1 MLASPR
7 DLLGPRLK
15 IPSLPL
21 VCSRLTETIEDPRS
35 STVQIAELISHDPA
49 LTARLLKLVNSSF
62 YGFPNRIETPS
73 QAVMII
79 GTAHLCD
86 LALTTAITRIFRH
99 IPPDL
104 VSMESF
110 WRHSIA
116 CGLAA
121 RLLAAQRREPDG
133 ERFFVAGVLHDIGRL
148 VLYLEVPDAAREA
161 LTRSR
166 ERDELLHVS
175 EREVIGFDHAAV
187 GAALLRAWRLP
198 ASLEEAVAH
207 HHRPPGAQ
215 RYPVEAALVHAADI
229 IAQSTGLGT
238 SGEVFVPPLDAGAW
252 EALDLGPTAISTVV
266 EELTAQFDGVV
277 RAMLVDGS

>member
-1 MLASPR
+1 MLASPQA
-7 DLLGPRLK
+7 LLGGRLK

-21 VCSRLTETIEDPRS
+21 ICSRLSEAVDDPRS
-35 STVQIAELISHDPA
+35 STVEIAQLISHDPA

-62 YGFPNRIETPS
+62 YGFPSRIETPS
-73 QAVMII
+73 QAVMVV

-86 LALTTAITRIFRH
+86 LALTTSITRIFRD

-104 VSMESF
+104 VSMDSF

-148 VLYLEVPDAAREA
+148 VIYLQAPDAARQA
-161 LTRSR
+161 LGRAR
-166 ERDELLHVS
+166 ERDELLHVC
-175 EREVIGFDHAAV
+175 EREVLGFDHAAV
-187 GAALLRAWRLP
+187 GAALMRAWRLP

-207 HHRPPGAQ
+207 HHAPARAS
-215 RYPVEAALVHAADI
+215 RYPVEAALVHVADI
-229 IAQSTGLGT
+229 IARSLDLGT
-238 SGEVFVPPLDAGAW
+238 TGEVFVPPLDGPAW
-252 EALDLGPTAISTVV
+252 EALDLSPTVVPGVV
-266 EELTAQFDGVV
+266 EELIARFDDVT
-277 RAMLVDGS
+277 RAMLVEAS